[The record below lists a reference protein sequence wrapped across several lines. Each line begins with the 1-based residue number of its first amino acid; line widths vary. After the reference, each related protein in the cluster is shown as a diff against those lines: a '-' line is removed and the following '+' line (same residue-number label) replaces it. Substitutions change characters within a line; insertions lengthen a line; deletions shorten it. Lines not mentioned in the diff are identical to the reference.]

1 MKLLI
6 NWPIFL
12 LLLALST
19 AAMARIACPPEVLAA
34 FAKKERGERITRAE
48 NKAIRTFTQEL
59 AKDAETLVD
68 AFDAETRAYD
78 WEKWVTKKARQVSAL
93 SGKPVSVTGT
103 LLRKVRLR
111 MTMFL
116 YIGDTDQLNRDYA
129 TAVTEVEGAF
139 LRRERNLEKIVAL
152 ERANGPQEILDTAS
166 DLGLLEDHVA
176 NLTPNAMRTAII
188 KGLKAKND
196 KFEATIGKYYLT
208 YRQVRKVL
216 NELNRETPDYFINIL
231 TQIED
236 MGAPWEH
243 FDRVSKPKRTPQQ
256 TPTDPATSPISTKM
270 VSTEPVEESESESPI
285 VEDVI
290 DALQRLKSGAP
301 GPRGYTKQLLEL
313 GLMSSRMA
321 ELIANAE
328 TPEGKAALDARLG
341 DFIQKLRKAKGMV
354 ANTNKLRKTLGLQP
368 HDFVTTPGQFT
379 TTRKFDFDGEWKGSV
394 EKAVERLYYS
404 SKHGLARHNREEL
417 WREVLS
423 ASDSVVMLGFLSSYV
438 PAFGRLVGGTTEAI
452 SKRLNKNPIEN
463 QSAQMFVYTLLSGL
477 YNEAVVDQHLPALVL
492 LERSHGDPEQLARIT
507 RWLAAGSKGDV
518 LKTFARNA
526 QTEELWDKIKG
537 FARADLIEKARKD
550 LDSTGDP
557 KIDELI
563 TKYPYSLLAQMVEA
577 EKFRALGWISEIDGR
592 SRARQLLMT
601 LVWVFGAHQTGVTGW
616 AANTLNPFA
625 WFQGK
630 DDDDDEVAAEIEAI
644 LKDVRELQ
652 EKLEKM
658 TLDDE
663 EKRELQEIIKRLQ
676 DREEKLESK
685 AEKAKKAAY

>member
-328 TPEGKAALDARLG
+328 TPEGKAALDAR
-341 DFIQKLRKAKGMV
+341 
-354 ANTNKLRKTLGLQP
+354 
-368 HDFVTTPGQFT
+368 
-379 TTRKFDFDGEWKGSV
+379 
-394 EKAVERLYYS
+394 
-404 SKHGLARHNREEL
+404 
-417 WREVLS
+417 
-423 ASDSVVMLGFLSSYV
+423 
-438 PAFGRLVGGTTEAI
+438 
-452 SKRLNKNPIEN
+452 
-463 QSAQMFVYTLLSGL
+463 
-477 YNEAVVDQHLPALVL
+477 
-492 LERSHGDPEQLARIT
+492 
-507 RWLAAGSKGDV
+507 
-518 LKTFARNA
+518 
-526 QTEELWDKIKG
+526 
-537 FARADLIEKARKD
+537 
-550 LDSTGDP
+550 
-557 KIDELI
+557 
-563 TKYPYSLLAQMVEA
+563 
-577 EKFRALGWISEIDGR
+577 
-592 SRARQLLMT
+592 
-601 LVWVFGAHQTGVTGW
+601 
-616 AANTLNPFA
+616 
-625 WFQGK
+625 
-630 DDDDDEVAAEIEAI
+630 
-644 LKDVRELQ
+644 
-652 EKLEKM
+652 
-658 TLDDE
+658 
-663 EKRELQEIIKRLQ
+663 
-676 DREEKLESK
+676 
-685 AEKAKKAAY
+685 